1 MLLGIYNFS
10 NSATQGRRSNV
21 INLTDLNSNQAP
33 FPRDQNQVPFPRDQ
47 NQVPFPRDQNQVP
60 FPRDLDQIPLAEN
73 QSTSQNSTPRAVD
86 TPSELF

>member
-33 FPRDQNQVPFPRDQ
+33 FPRDQNPVPFPRESDQ
-47 NQVPFPRDQNQVP
+47 
-60 FPRDLDQIPLAEN
+60 LAGN